1 MSATLTKHAHGSRT
15 ECQAGV
21 VITDGALTLRPLRLE
36 DAAPHLAGEDAELVY
51 WLNGGPGTLPGVE
64 SYIRST
70 IEQWAAGGP
79 KLAFGIHADGVLA
92 GTIDVN
98 LSLPEAELAYGRL
111 YPAWRGRGLATRAVL
126 LVCRY
131 LRDRGDVDR
140 AVIVTAP
147 RNRASEAV
155 AERAGFSPAA
165 PRRAGDSEPRNV
177 WTLVI
182 RGRP

>member
-1 MSATLTKHAHGSRT
+1 MAATLTKRAHGSRT
-15 ECQAGV
+15 ECKAGL

-79 KLAFGIHADGVLA
+79 KLAFGIRVDDVLA
-92 GTIDVN
+92 GTIDVD
-98 LSLPEAELAYGRL
+98 LALPDAELAYGL
-111 YPAWRGRGLATRAVL
+111 YPAWRGRGLATRAVR
-126 LVCRY
+126 LVCGY

-155 AERAGFSPAA
+155 AERAGFNPAA

-177 WTLVI
+177 WTLMI
-182 RGRP
+182 RGSS